1 VRPDLV
7 VVDAPDADLHA
18 RFAEIGE
25 PALVQALVA
34 EPPVEALE
42 NWFADLEEART
53 KIGVWRIDYNGVR
66 PHSALGNRTPT
77 DYAQRESLHHE
88 RPTGGQVNVG

>member
-1 VRPDLV
+1 LPFCCHPHRQRRVLTV
-7 VVDAPDADLHA
+7 GAHV
-18 RFAEIGE
+18 
-25 PALVQALVA
+25 VQALVA